1 MALWLPS
8 LNQRRA
14 CRHPSWV
21 ALAHGS
27 TRARSLALDVRP
39 SKMSVRPMD
48 ATIVKISAMALTPV
62 GAAEPKGVTPPPL
75 GDAPAVQGIV
85 VIGTPSRRPL

>member
-1 MALWLPS
+1 
-8 LNQRRA
+8 
-14 CRHPSWV
+14 
-21 ALAHGS
+21 
-27 TRARSLALDVRP
+27 
-39 SKMSVRPMD
+39 MSVRPMD
-48 ATIVKISAMALTPV
+48 ATIVKISAMALPPV